1 MYIVFYLGI
10 FIQEKLVSFFFRRT
24 SVGGM
29 YINSKLSDVAWK
41 SLLLASK
48 YICAVLSYSSVN
60 FFYSG
65 CIVPGVIILFSVWS
79 MLENGIIHCLVLKTM
94 LAIYMDVFRN
104 SIYYSKN
111 KIQVFKLKLYL
122 AICMYMYLIKAIT
135 TRVYDLTGDP

>member
-65 CIVPGVIILFSVWS
+65 CIVLSVIILFSVWS
-79 MLENGIIHCLVLKTM
+79 MLENGIIPCLVLKTM

-122 AICMYMYLIKAIT
+122 AIYMYMYLIKAIT